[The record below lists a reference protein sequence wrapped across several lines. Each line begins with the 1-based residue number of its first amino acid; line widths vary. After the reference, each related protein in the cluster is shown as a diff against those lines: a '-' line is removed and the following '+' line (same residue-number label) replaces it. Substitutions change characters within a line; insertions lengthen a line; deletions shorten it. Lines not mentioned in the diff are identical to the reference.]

1 MRIISGGEIDAVLNH
16 RDLVETLRRA
26 YRSSAQAPLP
36 SAFEIARPGSAHGLL
51 RALPAWSDFDA
62 QGHTDRG
69 YIGCHLT
76 LDLHLSEGS
85 SAGFPASGIYILYS
99 GKSGQPVALLD
110 GNRMSLWRKAALHA
124 LALSYLGRE
133 DCERLLVLGHHPA
146 LHWFIAAYCSVRTIR
161 SVLIAG
167 PPNASADSLRA
178 PANAAQAVTIG
189 HTEDI
194 AAAAEGADIILAASS
209 TDLEGVAG
217 NLPSGVH
224 VDLISE
230 NGHLPDG
237 AAETCRLFTAD
248 RRFDPLAQQH
258 EVAADLREVAQG
270 EKAGRRYYAQQ
281 TVFAAGPATGLA
293 DLATAGH
300 VFLRS

>member
-1 MRIISGGEIDAVLNH
+1 MRIISGGEIDAVLTH

-26 YRSSAQAPLP
+26 YRSSAQAPAP
-36 SAFEIARPGSAHGLL
+36 SAFEIGRPGSSNGLL
-51 RALPAWSDFDA
+51 RILPAWSDFEA

-69 YIGCHLT
+69 YIGCHLA
-76 LDLHLSEGS
+76 LDLNLAADD
-85 SAGFPASGIYILYS
+85 SAGFPASGIYVLYS

-110 GNRMSLWRKAALHA
+110 GKRLSLWRKAAVHA

-146 LHWFIAAYCSVRTIR
+146 LHWFIAAYSSVRPIR

-167 PPNASADSLRA
+167 PSSASADSRRA
-178 PANAAQAVTIG
+178 LSDAGHTMTIG
-189 HTEDI
+189 HTDD
-194 AAAAEGADIILAASS
+194 AATAAEGADLVLAA
-209 TDLEGVAG
+209 TCADLASVAAH
-217 NLPSGVH
+217 LPAGVH
-224 VDLISE
+224 VDLIGE
-230 NGHLPDG
+230 DGQLPDA

-248 RRFDPLAQQH
+248 RGSDPLAHKQ
-258 EVAADLREVAQG
+258 EVAADLSEITQG

-281 TVFAAGPATGLA
+281 TLFTAGPATGLA
-293 DLATAGH
+293 DLAAAGH